1 MNGLDLEEVRALAR
15 RLFAGTPIFAAYVYG
30 SRVWGR
36 PGPTS
41 DLDIGY
47 YLRGYR
53 FGDTLPMRDEMVLA
67 ARWTE
72 ALGVQVDLR
81 NLAEAPLELRGR
93 VLEDGARV
101 YSSDEPRRVAL
112 ERDLL
117 ARYHDYKETFRRLH
131 ELRLKGVAA
140 KGL

>member
-1 MNGLDLEEVRALAR
+1 MNGLAIEDLRALAR
-15 RLFAGTPIFAAYVYG
+15 RLFAGTPILVAYVYG
-30 SRVWGR
+30 SRAWGR
-36 PGPTS
+36 PGPNS

-47 YLRGYR
+47 YLRGYSFR
-53 FGDTLPMRDEMVLA
+53 EALSLRDEMVLA
-67 ARWTE
+67 ARWSD
-72 ALGVQVDLR
+72 AVGVPVDLR
-81 NLAEAPLELRGR
+81 NLGEAPLELRGR
-93 VLEDGARV
+93 VLEEGARI

-131 ELRLKGVAA
+131 ELRLKAVAA